1 MRRKESQDVE
11 SYRRC
16 IQKLRRQNREAK
28 RPTKGAWASI
38 LREVRDSWA
47 EDERFERETCTCKI
61 RRNKQEAHHV
71 LFLHIVQMAVLGVSF
86 ARSLHFHLSRNVP
99 SVVFFPSLS
108 VSQRE
113 PSPRRIS
120 TDSYVGRFS
129 PCPRPT
135 MECRPVVRC
144 LASPPS
150 LKYLPKTPLL
160 SLSKHISLSNIYVH
174 AQAFCMPAFACTAT
188 HHWPCRP

>member
-61 RRNKQEAHHV
+61 RRNKQKAHHV
-71 LFLHIVQMAVLGVSF
+71 LFLHHVHMAVFGVSF
-86 ARSLHFHLSRNVP
+86 VRSLHFHLSPNVP
-99 SVVFFPSLS
+99 SVVFFSPAS

-120 TDSYVGRFS
+120 TDSYVGRFF
-129 PCPRPT
+129 PRPRPT
-135 MECRPVVRC
+135 MECRPVVLC

-150 LKYLPKTPLL
+150 LKYLPKMPL
-160 SLSKHISLSNIYVH
+160 ISLHTSRSPTYMH
-174 AQAFCMPAFACTAT
+174 AHAVCMHARHGHDTT